1 MIVILNSLNAH
12 IFVIFQPIFMLLVS
26 KFIVHRALS
35 DKTTSRVAV
44 SFKCCRENM
53 DKLDI

>member
-1 MIVILNSLNAH
+1 MIAILNSLNAH
-12 IFVIFQPIFMLLVS
+12 IFVIFQPILMLLVS

-35 DKTTSRVAV
+35 DKTISRVAV